1 LTQLTKKDHIF
12 DFNADCVQ
20 AFEELQKTLTNA
32 PLLTHF
38 DIDQHCLLETDASDT
53 VIAAVF
59 SQRGLDGEW
68 HPVAYFSKS
77 MAPAEMNYPIHD
89 KEMLAIVR
97 AFEHWRSEL
106 EGTDH
111 PVEVLTD
118 HKALEYFM
126 STKALSARQARWAE
140 VLSRYNFKILYR
152 PGSTNTADPLTR
164 MDTDTADLT
173 CTKAS
178 ARQQQLLGT
187 DCLDPKIVWELGKFK

>member
-1 LTQLTKKDHIF
+1 
-12 DFNADCVQ
+12 
-20 AFEELQKTLTNA
+20 
-32 PLLTHF
+32 
-38 DIDQHCLLETDASDT
+38 
-53 VIAAVF
+53 
-59 SQRGLDGEW
+59 
-68 HPVAYFSKS
+68 

-140 VLSRYNFKILYR
+140 ILS
-152 PGSTNTADPLTR
+152 
-164 MDTDTADLT
+164 
-173 CTKAS
+173 
-178 ARQQQLLGT
+178 
-187 DCLDPKIVWELGKFK
+187 